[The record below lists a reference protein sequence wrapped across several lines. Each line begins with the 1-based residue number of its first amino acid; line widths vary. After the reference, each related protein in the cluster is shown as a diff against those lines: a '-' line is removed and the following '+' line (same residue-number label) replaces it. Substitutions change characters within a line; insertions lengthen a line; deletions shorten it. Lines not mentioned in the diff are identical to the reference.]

1 MQANQLHHF
10 IRQTKLLLLHHS
22 DSEGKSVDARRPLGE
37 TQQQQQHQPVP
48 LNSVGVVDGE
58 IEEVVK
64 LIETINQKLLHSAAG
79 KRSAYS
85 FDGREEDEESP
96 ASAFVQVG
104 RDE

>member
-1 MQANQLHHF
+1 M
-10 IRQTKLLLLHHS
+10 
-22 DSEGKSVDARRPLGE
+22 
-37 TQQQQQHQPVP
+37 
-48 LNSVGVVDGE
+48 GVVDGE